1 MKNWSICCRVLLL
14 WKATSAF
21 DLSHAQSVHLADR
34 TLESGIDFV
43 HSDGSSGQRYIV
55 ETVASGLATFDFD
68 QDGWIDILF
77 LSGTSQI

>member
-1 MKNWSICCRVLLL
+1 MLSLFTLPIELWRVGLIL
-14 WKATSAF
+14 
-21 DLSHAQSVHLADR
+21 
-34 TLESGIDFV
+34 

-77 LSGTSQI
+77 LSGAFTPG